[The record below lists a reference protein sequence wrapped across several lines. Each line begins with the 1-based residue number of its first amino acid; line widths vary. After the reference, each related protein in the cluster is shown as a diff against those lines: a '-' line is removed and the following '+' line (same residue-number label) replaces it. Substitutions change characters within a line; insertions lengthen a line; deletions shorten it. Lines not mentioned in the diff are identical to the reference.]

1 MALLGA
7 RNLAAGAGISRA
19 LNAIMRQFSGL
30 NTEADELEARPNAP
44 AGSAMPDCQAAR
56 ARFKWHAHFR
66 RLSLHEPPQACTRIV
81 AMRRDA
87 PECKIACTGFT

>member
-30 NTEADELEARPNAP
+30 DTEADELEART
-44 AGSAMPDCQAAR
+44 
-56 ARFKWHAHFR
+56 
-66 RLSLHEPPQACTRIV
+66 PPWLV
-81 AMRRDA
+81 SN
-87 PECKIACTGFT
+87 P